1 MTCPIT
7 CLHLPLLPHLRMS
20 YEYDP
25 ISRPYPVCSTRKL
38 LEKESSLMSFQDFE
52 LLDFLQNPLL
62 VPSSGSLSSVSR
74 IRKGK
79 THLEEAIHH
88 PLPSSCQDISETSSD
103 EEEGE
108 EEVKGMSRKTEITTT
123 KRSTLLGTTT
133 ERSTWPRT
141 TTERSTRLPEFKPK
155 EQSQFPR
162 HLSPFSC
169 QHNSLANL
177 SSEGVRTPKTGGTRK
192 EIGRGGRRR
201 RKRLPRLSPRASH
214 LLQVS
219 G

>member
-1 MTCPIT
+1 
-7 CLHLPLLPHLRMS
+7 
-20 YEYDP
+20 
-25 ISRPYPVCSTRKL
+25 
-38 LEKESSLMSFQDFE
+38 MSFQDFE

-74 IRKGK
+74 IKKGK
-79 THLEEAIHH
+79 RHLEEAIHH

-103 EEEGE
+103 EEEEGE

-123 KRSTLLGTTT
+123 
-133 ERSTWPRT
+133 ERSTWPGT

-177 SSEGVRTPKTGGTRK
+177 SS
-192 EIGRGGRRR
+192 
-201 RKRLPRLSPRASH
+201 
-214 LLQVS
+214 
-219 G
+219 